1 MKKHVSLK
9 IKYRKK
15 YSTAQMYKKK
25 KGKKSLFF
33 VAFIY
38 LLSLIQP
45 ANQRRPLATATPAN
59 LLKIF
64 ISAPFDQFIH
74 KKSKSKRAKQAIV
87 TKTTKKGSFK
97 QGRLF

>member
-1 MKKHVSLK
+1 
-9 IKYRKK
+9 
-15 YSTAQMYKKK
+15 MYKKK
-25 KGKKSLFF
+25 EGKKSLFF

-74 KKSKSKRAKQAIV
+74 KKSKSKRAKKAIV